1 MQVTLIG
8 MDLAKSLIQVCGV
21 NQAGNPVFNRAI
33 KRAKV
38 FEFLASYPEVPV
50 AMEACSGANF
60 WGRELEKRG
69 HQALLIPPQH
79 VKPFVKGNKNDRND
93 AFAICETAKRPQLLF
108 VRPRTL
114 EQTDLLLNH
123 RIRERQV
130 GQRTQ
135 LINQLRGLLQEY
147 GLVLPQGKETLRRE
161 LPGLLE
167 DATNTLTPRARDCF
181 QRLLEEWIAMDQAI
195 KELDREIVRQC
206 RSSESCQR
214 LTGIHGVAELTATAV
229 VAFAGN
235 ASQYRSGRHFAA
247 NLGLV
252 PKEHSSG
259 GKQRLGGISRRGN
272 DYIRR
277 LLVQCGWSIIRHVDK
292 GTDRL
297 TCWARQ
303 LIERRG
309 KQRTAVA
316 LANKLARIIW
326 AMLYRQQPY
335 NPA

>member
-8 MDLAKSLIQVCGV
+8 MDLAKNIIQVCGV
-21 NQAGNPVFNRAI
+21 NQAGNPVFNRTL

-38 FEFLASYPEVPV
+38 LEFLASHPEIPI

-60 WGRELEKRG
+60 WGREVENRSHK
-69 HQALLIPPQH
+69 ALLIPPQH

-93 AFAICETAKRPQLLF
+93 AFAICEAAKRPRMLF

-114 EQTDLLLNH
+114 EQTDLLLTH
-123 RIRERQV
+123 RIRERRV
-130 GQRTQ
+130 AQRTQ

-147 GLVLPQGKETLRRE
+147 GLVLHQGKEVLRRA
-161 LPGLLE
+161 LPDLLE
-167 DATNTLTPRARDCF
+167 DASNALTPRARACF
-181 QRLLEEWIAMDQAI
+181 QQMLEEWIAMDQAI
-195 KELDREIVRQC
+195 KALDREIVRQC
-206 RSSESCQR
+206 RESEACER
-214 LTGIHGVAELTATAV
+214 LTGIHGVAEITASAV

-235 ASQYRSGRHFAA
+235 AAQYRSGRHFAA

-252 PKEHSSG
+252 PREHSSG
-259 GKQRLGGISRRGN
+259 GKQRLGGITRRGN

-277 LLVQCGWSIIRHVDK
+277 LLVQCGWSIIRHIDK

-326 AMLYRQQPY
+326 AMLYKQQPY